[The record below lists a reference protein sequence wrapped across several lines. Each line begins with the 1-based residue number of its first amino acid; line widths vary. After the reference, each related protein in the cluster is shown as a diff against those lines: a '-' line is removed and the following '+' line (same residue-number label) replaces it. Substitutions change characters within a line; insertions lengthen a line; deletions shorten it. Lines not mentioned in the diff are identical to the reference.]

1 MKVEQSKIPLEDHR
15 RYAIDQAIKKDNPL
29 TDLLAQSKLKPPS
42 LQQSSSLSVSNLSL
56 LLLSKDSTHAS
67 TSFVPPPN
75 LSLDHLFSFE
85 VYSSFLQ
92 GSAKLFAFFEK
103 EKDVIHKGAHA
114 LKACFTDIVEKYDM
128 HCSIEAKRRG
138 LQQG

>member
-15 RYAIDQAIKKDNPL
+15 RYAIDQEIKKDNPL
-29 TDLLAQSKLKPPS
+29 TDLLAQSKLRPPS
-42 LQQSSSLSVSNLSL
+42 LQQSSSLSVSHLSIL
-56 LLLSKDSTHAS
+56 SLSKDSTHAS
-67 TSFVPPPN
+67 TSFAPPPN

-85 VYSSFLQ
+85 VFSPLKQ
-92 GSAKLFAFFEK
+92 AAAKLSAFLEK
-103 EKDVIHKGAHA
+103 EKDVRHKGAHA
-114 LKACFTDIVEKYDM
+114 ISACFTCIEEKYDM